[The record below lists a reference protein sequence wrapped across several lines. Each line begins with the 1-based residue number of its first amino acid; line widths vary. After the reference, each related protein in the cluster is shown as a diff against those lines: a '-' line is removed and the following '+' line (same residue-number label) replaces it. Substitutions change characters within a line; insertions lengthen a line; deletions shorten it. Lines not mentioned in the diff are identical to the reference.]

1 MDFKNAEELLMLCEK
16 NHCSISEVMKQRE
29 MELGET
35 SAEAV
40 EKKMANALNIMRE
53 SAYTPIRRPQR
64 SIGGLIGGEAKLLR
78 KHKNA
83 GKDIC
88 GGVLSNAITYAMAVL
103 EVNTSMGLIVAAP
116 TAGSSGIVPGLLLA
130 LQEGYHISEE
140 CRSHLISGYAKCH
153 SGRCSRR
160 LSGGSRGCFCHG
172 SISRS

>member
-1 MDFKNAEELLMLCEK
+1 MDFKSAEELLMLCEK

-35 SAEAV
+35 SAAAV
-40 EKKMANALNIMRE
+40 EKKMAAALNIMRE

-88 GGVLSNAITYAMAVL
+88 GG
-103 EVNTSMGLIVAAP
+103 
-116 TAGSSGIVPGLLLA
+116 SSGSKYFHGTDRGGA
-130 LQEGYHISEE
+130 Y
-140 CRSHLISGYAKCH
+140 CRLFRNRSRTFTGPAGRVSYFRRTSDSGTV
-153 SGRCSRR
+153 
-160 LSGGSRGCFCHG
+160 
-172 SISRS
+172 